1 MPTPHPA
8 TTCVIKL
15 SGSLIGATGA
25 ACTEVVMKASA
36 AKEIN
41 LIIRASPLSSRRDFL
56 DTWIVVDP
64 AQQSLTQIK
73 MALAGPN
80 AFLAQ

>member
-25 ACTEVVMKASA
+25 ACTEVVMIECSKRDQS
-36 AKEIN
+36 N
-41 LIIRASPLSSRRDFL
+41 HPCLPLSSRRDFL

>member
-41 LIIRASPLSSRRDFL
+41 LTIRASHCLQEEIFWTR
-56 DTWIVVDP
+56 
-64 AQQSLTQIK
+64 
-73 MALAGPN
+73 G
-80 AFLAQ
+80 

>member
-8 TTCVIKL
+8 TNNEGECSKSDQSYHPCL
-15 SGSLIGATGA
+15 PRLQKG
-25 ACTEVVMKASA
+25 
-36 AKEIN
+36 
-41 LIIRASPLSSRRDFL
+41 DFL
-56 DTWIVVDP
+56 DTGIVVDL